1 MDRRDLVV
9 RRARADDAERVADFV
24 NRALHGRVTIEPR
37 TVMARVGEVGFLVAE
52 EDHKLLGLLGWHV
65 ENLVACVT
73 DLLIWPARERQR
85 VGRALFKAME
95 SAALSLQA
103 EAALLCLPPPRVSEL
118 IVYLE
123 DSGYLLHTVKELP
136 RAWRAMAHR
145 VGYEDEDKVPVKE
158 LRSDRVV
165 RPL

>member
-1 MDRRDLVV
+1 
-9 RRARADDAERVADFV
+9 
-24 NRALHGRVTIEPR
+24 
-37 TVMARVGEVGFLVAE
+37 MARVGDVGFLLAE
-52 EDHKLLGLLGWHV
+52 EDQRLLGLLGWQV

-73 DLLIWPARERQR
+73 DLLISPAHERQR

-103 EAALLCLPPPRVSEL
+103 EAALLCLPPCRVPEL
-118 IVYLE
+118 VVYLE
-123 DSGYLLHTVKELP
+123 DSGYLLQTVKELP
-136 RAWRAMAHR
+136 RAWREMALR
-145 VGYEDEDKVPVKE
+145 AGYEDGDEIPLKE